1 MVQTTQRRFEVHLS
15 ILRVLTKTLFI
26 TGYSTIATNINLQ
39 ERVGSVKGRKVL
51 PQRLV
56 LYIQTQWKETAQHN
70 DERLR
75 KWINISDS
83 GQVSDGCKHTP
94 KASSSPRWLLASIP

>member
-39 ERVGSVKGRKVL
+39 ERVGNVKGRKVL

-56 LYIQTQWKETAQHN
+56 LYTNSMERNSTTQ
-70 DERLR
+70 R
-75 KWINISDS
+75 
-83 GQVSDGCKHTP
+83 
-94 KASSSPRWLLASIP
+94 